1 MKRADECE
9 YEDKKQKSRTQ
20 KLKEKLAML
29 EDRIKELE
37 GPESMTSGEGSSN
50 PGSPGFF
57 DQIGF
62 DATALGD
69 MDPNQAGPSLSSAW
83 PSTSAG
89 PGSSSSSSSSVGL
102 SLSVPGSPFGST
114 ALNWDNSAGGNSL
127 EMSPFT
133 GMTNSMFPDMP
144 HWDPSTPL
152 PFENKK
158 ILSVSF

>member
-9 YEDKKQKSRTQ
+9 YEDRRQKSRTQ

-37 GPESMTSGEGSSN
+37 GTEPATSGDISSN
-50 PGSPGFF
+50 TGSPGFF
-57 DQIGF
+57 DSIGF
-62 DATALGD
+62 DASSLGD
-69 MDPNQAGPSLSSAW
+69 VDPNHISLAGPSLSNAW

-89 PGSSSSSSSSVGL
+89 PGSSSSSSSS
-102 SLSVPGSPFGST
+102 SGSPFAST
-114 ALNWDNSAGGNSL
+114 TGLNWDNSTAMGGHSY

-133 GMTNSMFPDMP
+133 GMTTSMFPDMP